1 MAKAK
6 KLPSGKWRVLVYA
19 GKNKNGKRTYKSFTA
34 PTQRKA
40 EKAALE
46 WQENYQLINFDL
58 TNLTV
63 RLAIDRY
70 IEQKSNVLSPSTIA
84 GYRRIQRNCLQELM
98 DIRLNRLTPDDVQ
111 NAVNRMAAIASPKYV
126 RNAYGLI
133 TAVLHDLLPAFPTR
147 ITLPPPR
154 PQILIPAEDY
164 TTEIFAAV
172 KGTEI
177 ELPVLL
183 AAWLSLRMSE
193 VRGIRWTAINGDV
206 LTIDTA
212 IVDCEGHAVEKGT
225 KNISSTRKLRVPPY
239 IMELIRKQP
248 HTSEFVITL
257 SGQAI
262 YKRFV
267 RTCEKAG
274 LPHFRFHDLRHI
286 NASVMLAL
294 GVPDKYAMERG
305 GWKTDR
311 TLKKVYQ
318 HTWINQREDI
328 DNRINGYFSQ
338 IMQHEMQHKNIS
350 KKSLQSRTIQEM

>member
-1 MAKAK
+1 MAKAT

-19 GKNKNGKRTYKSFTA
+19 GKDETGKRKYKSFTA

-40 EKAALE
+40 ERAALE
-46 WQENYQLINFDL
+46 WQENYQLINFDH

-63 RLAIDRY
+63 GSAIDRY
-70 IEQKSNVLSPSTIA
+70 IEQKGHILSPSTIA
-84 GYRRIQRNCLQELM
+84 GYRRIRRNCLQELM
-98 DIRLNRLTPDDVQ
+98 NIRLNRLTPDDVQ
-111 NAVNRMAAIASPKYV
+111 KAVNHMAAASSPKYV
-126 RNAYGLI
+126 RNAYGLL

-147 ITLPPPR
+147 ITLPVPR
-154 PQILIPAEDY
+154 PQILIPAEEY
-164 TTEIFAAV
+164 TSEIFAAV
-172 KGTEI
+172 KGTVI

-193 VRGIRWTAINGDV
+193 VRGIRWTAIDGDI
-206 LTIDTA
+206 LTINTA
-212 IVDCEGHAVEKGT
+212 IVDCDGRAVEKGT
-225 KNISSTRKLRVPPY
+225 KNTSSTRQLRIPSY
-239 IMELIRKQP
+239 IMELIHKQP

-267 RTCEKAG
+267 RICEKAG

-294 GVPDKYAMERG
+294 GIPDKYAMERG

-311 TLKKVYQ
+311 TLKSVYQ
-318 HTWINQREDI
+318 HTWENRRTEI
-328 DNRINGYFSQ
+328 DNQIDDYFNHL
-338 IMQHEMQHKNIS
+338 MQHEMQHE
-350 KKSLQSRTIQEM
+350 KK